1 MGDNKAMSGCSDE
14 GRLRA
19 YLDDA
24 LPADERIALGT
35 HLGGCTACWSRL
47 REVEAL
53 ATQVGELLPRAVSQ
67 PEPGVALAQ
76 LRATLARERS
86 VPVSHAPNASRRR
99 VPDNITQ
106 RRGMMSF
113 APRFWS
119 GPRRP
124 LFAGLTALAM
134 VLGLLAFP
142 PVRALAGQLLQVF
155 RVQDVMFVP
164 IDTARLEQLESVD
177 FDPKTLFMAEP
188 ELINDPAAPQ
198 TVASAAE
205 AANAAGF
212 TPAGITS
219 FASTALSSDIVVH
232 DRRVVQTQVNVESA
246 RQLLELMGVND
257 VQLPDALGAAPI
269 VADIPPTVESS
280 YTGSDYRLTLLQGPS
295 PDVKLPEG
303 VDLAVLGRA
312 GLRLLGIPAQQ
323 AEAISRNIDWS
334 STLVVPFPSDVS
346 TIQQVTVGGRQALLV
361 GDGDSHSQ
369 LYWQSDDR
377 FYMLE
382 GDGLLEAEIVAAAE
396 SVR

>member
-1 MGDNKAMSGCSDE
+1 MEDTKAMSGCSDE

-24 LPADERIALGT
+24 LPADERVALGT
-35 HLGGCTACWSRL
+35 HLRGCTACRSRL

-53 ATQVGELLPRAVSQ
+53 AAQVGGLLPRAVSQ

-76 LRATLARERS
+76 LRATLARERP
-86 VPVSHAPNASRRR
+86 VPVIHTPQASRRR
-99 VPDNITQ
+99 VQDNVTQ
-106 RRGMMSF
+106 RRGIMGLTS
-113 APRFWS
+113 RFWS

-124 LFAGLTALAM
+124 LLAGFTALVI
-134 VLGLLAFP
+134 VLGLMAIP

-155 RVQDVMFVP
+155 RVQDVMFIP
-164 IDTARLEQLESVD
+164 IDTARLQQLESMD

-188 ELINDPAAPQ
+188 ELINDPAPPQ
-198 TVASAAE
+198 PVASPAE
-205 AANAAGF
+205 AASVAGF
-212 TPAGITS
+212 TPSEVTS
-219 FASTALSSDIVVH
+219 FPSATQSSEIVVH

-246 RQLLELMGVND
+246 RQLFEMMGVRD
-257 VQLPDALGAAPI
+257 VQLPDALGAKPI
-269 VADIPPTVESS
+269 VADIPRAVETS
-280 YTGSDYRLTLLQGPS
+280 YTGSDYRLTLHQGRS
-295 PDVKLPEG
+295 PDVTLPEG
-303 VDLAVLGRA
+303 VDLAVLGKA
-312 GLRLLGIPAQQ
+312 ALRLLGIDPQR

-334 STLVVPFPSDVS
+334 STLMVPFPSDVS

-361 GDGDSHSQ
+361 SDGASGRQ

-382 GDGLLEAEIVAAAE
+382 GQGLEEPEMVAAAE